1 MAAEAEIVQII
12 HTPQEIYEISMNSAS
27 FKISTLAEFNIKE
40 ISIYMKELYI
50 KYTTKQQTIN
60 STRIIE
66 GYYELRDSPD
76 ALLITP
82 IDEIEYKGLSMIF
95 DSKINSML
103 NSNKDNPFVSECNES
118 VKCTENE
125 NKVSTL
131 NYDNVK
137 NHNPIFNIKV
147 PNTMLKQ
154 SRCKKCFKFSPN
166 VAGFKFTNAMLNK
179 WSNSQ
184 YSQLKNNEKKGKIVK
199 RRKELNFTNKYG
211 KYNQIQYKIG
221 SSFMTIH
228 ITLPNGQIIPTSELL
243 LQARHSEST
252 FKRYYGYL
260 IYSIAVLHTRPVY
273 SAQII
278 AYISE
283 IWPFI
288 TNEKD
293 CYIIHWLLAV
303 ACPFKRGSAGFA
315 KVMLNAALWKIGLPP
330 VKETAEY
337 TRKTDWVAI
346 LSSSFE
352 EYSSKKEAMLEIDDI
367 ALQQMQK
374 IQHEQQKEQVQ
385 EKLANTNKGGKRK
398 SMKKIRR

>member
-82 IDEIEYKGLSMIF
+82 IDEIAYKGLSMIF

-199 RRKELNFTNKYG
+199 RRRELNFTNKYG

-352 EYSSKKEAMLEIDDI
+352 EYSSKKEAMFEIDHI
-367 ALQQMQK
+367 ALQQMQ
-374 IQHEQQKEQVQ
+374 HHQQKEQVQ